1 MSTFGDYAGK
11 ENHSSRGPSKIVCL
25 HPKGNVHIL
34 SIVIVGVDSECK
46 KLEQRMQ
53 QVNEV
58 EHMNYKFTTTCLSSI
73 DQLDHV
79 AEGESGPMSIHADYI
94 VFLVDVTNPTCLD
107 QIRESIFYLDSIFLC
122 GRIALINFNHK
133 LPIVDWSIDSD
144 AIPSLCQEF
153 NLNLINGDLTNEK
166 TANHTAKRTLILV
179 TLVCGL
185 KTGFPCT
192 VDFPY
197 HVFDQPI

>member
-11 ENHSSRGPSKIVCL
+11 ENHTSRGASKIICL
-25 HPKGNVHIL
+25 HPKGNMNIL

-46 KLEQRMQ
+46 KLEQCMQ
-53 QVNEV
+53 QVNDLENL
-58 EHMNYKFTTTCLSSI
+58 NYKFTTTCLTS
-73 DQLDHV
+73 LDNV
-79 AEGESGPMSIHADYI
+79 PERESGPVSIHADYI

-133 LPIVDWSIDSD
+133 LPIVHWSIDSD

-179 TLVCGL
+179 TTVCGL

-192 VDFPY
+192 IDFPY